1 MLATIAPQQKANSTT
16 MAGVMVIALCA
27 DWDEWGMK
35 VSLEHGLSDAGRV
48 SVRRFLIDAAQANGF
63 VGH

>member
-1 MLATIAPQQKANSTT
+1 MLATIAPQQKANSMT
-16 MAGVMVIALCA
+16 MAGVMVTALCA

-35 VSLEHGLSDAGRV
+35 ISLGQGLSDTGNV

-63 VGH
+63 VGD

>member
-1 MLATIAPQQKANSTT
+1 MT

-35 VSLEHGLSDAGRV
+35 VSLEHGLSDAGSV

-63 VGH
+63 IGH